1 VNKRYVVNEDGERV
15 AILIEIDDYE
25 RLVAQHRAP
34 TADDELPIDD
44 EVLDPEEAERRITEF
59 IASAE
64 KLPGPP
70 VSELAD
76 RIAELMRATW
86 RDVETIISGCPN
98 NKVLAVELLLGQR
111 ARGSQP
117 DDPEQ
122 WRLHAATSLLSGI
135 HLRKVDSEDK

>member
-1 VNKRYVVNEDGERV
+1 MNKRYVVDEDGERV
-15 AILIEIDDYE
+15 AILLEIDDYE

-34 TADDELPIDD
+34 TADDELSIDD
-44 EVLDPEEAERRITEF
+44 EVLDPEEAERRVTEF

-70 VSELAD
+70 VAELAD
-76 RIAELMRATW
+76 RIAELIRATW

-98 NKVLAVELLLGQR
+98 NKVLAVELFLGQR
-111 ARGSQP
+111 ARGLQP

-122 WRLHAATSLLSGI
+122 WRLHAATSLVSGI
-135 HLRKVDSEDK
+135 HLGKVDKRG

>member
-1 VNKRYVVNEDGERV
+1 MNKRYVVDEDGERV
-15 AILIEIDDYE
+15 AILLEIDDYE

-34 TADDELPIDD
+34 TADDELSIDD
-44 EVLDPEEAERRITEF
+44 EVLDPEEAERRVTEF

-70 VSELAD
+70 VAELAN
-76 RIAELMRATW
+76 RIAEMFRATW

-98 NKVLAVELLLGQR
+98 NKVLAVELFLGQR
-111 ARGSQP
+111 ARGLQP

-135 HLRKVDSEDK
+135 HLGKVDKRG

>member
-1 VNKRYVVNEDGERV
+1 MNKRYVVDEDGERV
-15 AILIEIDDYE
+15 AILLEIDDYE

-34 TADDELPIDD
+34 TADDELSIDD
-44 EVLDPEEAERRITEF
+44 EVLDPEEAERRVTEF

-70 VSELAD
+70 VAELAD
-76 RIAELMRATW
+76 RIAELIRATW

-98 NKVLAVELLLGQR
+98 NKVLAVELFLGQR
-111 ARGSQP
+111 ARGLQP

-135 HLRKVDSEDK
+135 HLGKVDKRG

>member
-1 VNKRYVVNEDGERV
+1 VNKRYVVDEDGERV
-15 AILIEIDDYE
+15 DIILEIDDYE

-34 TADDELPIDD
+34 TADDELSIDD
-44 EVLDPEEAERRITEF
+44 EVLDPEEAERRVTEF

-70 VSELAD
+70 VAELAD

-98 NKVLAVELLLGQR
+98 NKVLAVELFLGQR
-111 ARGSQP
+111 ARGLQP

-135 HLRKVDSEDK
+135 HLGKVDKRG

>member
-1 VNKRYVVNEDGERV
+1 VNKRYVVDEDGERV
-15 AILIEIDDYE
+15 AILLEIDDYE

-34 TADDELPIDD
+34 TADDELSIDD
-44 EVLDPEEAERRITEF
+44 EVLDPEEAERRVTEF

-64 KLPGPP
+64 KLPGSP
-70 VSELAD
+70 VAELAD
-76 RIAELMRATW
+76 RIAELIRATW

-98 NKVLAVELLLGQR
+98 NKVLAVELFLGQR
-111 ARGSQP
+111 ARGLQP

-135 HLRKVDSEDK
+135 HLGKVDKRG

>member
-1 VNKRYVVNEDGERV
+1 VNKRYVVDEDGERV
-15 AILIEIDDYE
+15 AILLEIDDYE

-34 TADDELPIDD
+34 TADDELSIDD
-44 EVLDPEEAERRITEF
+44 EVLDPEEAERRVTEF

-70 VSELAD
+70 VAELAD
-76 RIAELMRATW
+76 RIAELFRAIW
-86 RDVETIISGCPN
+86 MDVETIISGCPN
-98 NKVLAVELLLGQR
+98 NKVLAVELFLGQR
-111 ARGSQP
+111 ARGLQP

-135 HLRKVDSEDK
+135 HLGKVDKRG

>member
-1 VNKRYVVNEDGERV
+1 MNKRYVVDEDGERV
-15 AILIEIDDYE
+15 AILLEIDDYE

-34 TADDELPIDD
+34 TADDELLIDD
-44 EVLDPEEAERRITEF
+44 EVLDPEEAERRVTEF

-64 KLPGPP
+64 KLPGSP
-70 VSELAD
+70 VAELAD
-76 RIAELMRATW
+76 RIAELIRATW

-98 NKVLAVELLLGQR
+98 NKVLAVELFLGQR
-111 ARGSQP
+111 ARGLQP

-135 HLRKVDSEDK
+135 HLGKVDKRG

>member
-1 VNKRYVVNEDGERV
+1 VNKQYVVDEGGERV
-15 AILIEIDDYE
+15 AILLDIDDYE

-59 IASAE
+59 MASAG
-64 KLPGPP
+64 KLSGPP
-70 VSELAD
+70 IAELAD
-76 RIAELMRATW
+76 RMAELMRATW

-98 NKVLAVELLLGQR
+98 NKVLAVELFLGQR
-111 ARGSQP
+111 ARGLQP

-135 HLRKVDSEDK
+135 HLGKVDKRG

>member
-1 VNKRYVVNEDGERV
+1 VNKRYVVDEDGERV
-15 AILIEIDDYE
+15 AILLEIDDYE

-34 TADDELPIDD
+34 TADDELSIDD
-44 EVLDPEEAERRITEF
+44 EVLDPEEAERRVTEF

-70 VSELAD
+70 VAELAD
-76 RIAELMRATW
+76 RIAELIRATW

-98 NKVLAVELLLGQR
+98 NKVLAVELFLGQR
-111 ARGSQP
+111 ARGLQP

-135 HLRKVDSEDK
+135 HLGKVDKRG